1 MRKASGSLLL
11 EMILA
16 TILAAIFA
24 AALGAHASAA
34 DLGRSY
40 KAPPS
45 YAPSYAAPFSW
56 TGTYVGANVGWTWG
70 TFDLNPAATDNLSGA
85 VSLPGAV
92 SINNSSLIGGFQ
104 AGYNWQVGMWVLGL
118 EQDYQFTGLKQ
129 TKTLG
134 APSAPFLAG
143 DSIEAKTDYLAAT
156 RARLGVAW
164 ERALFYAAGGLETG
178 MFDVTSTYV
187 SRGGGGSPAASFT
200 DTNKL
205 HFGFNIGAG
214 FEYAVTNNVFI
225 GAEYR
230 YIDLGKETYNLGAF
244 TPSGLSAQTVS
255 STVSLTA
262 SQVTARLNIKL
273 GGLGLFG
280 M

>member
-1 MRKASGSLLL
+1 MRQVSGSWLLG
-11 EMILA
+11 
-16 TILAAIFA
+16 TILAAA
-24 AALGAHASAA
+24 VGSSAWAA
-34 DLGRSY
+34 DMGVPY

-45 YAPSYAAPFSW
+45 YAPAYAAPFSW

-70 TFDLNPAATDNLSGA
+70 TFDVNPAATDNLAGT
-85 VSLPGAV
+85 VGLPGAA
-92 SINNSSLIGGFQ
+92 SISSSSLIGGVQ
-104 AGYNWQVGMWVLGL
+104 IGYNWQIGMWVLGL
-118 EQDYQFTGLKQ
+118 EQDYQFTGLKP
-129 TKTLG
+129 TDTIA
-134 APSAPFLAG
+134 APSALFLAG
-143 DSIEAKTDYLAAT
+143 DSIQVKTDYLGAT
-156 RARLGVAW
+156 RARVGVAW
-164 ERALFYAAGGLETG
+164 ERAMFYAAGGLETG
-178 MFDVTSTYV
+178 MFDVTSNYV
-187 SRGGGGSPAASFT
+187 SRGLGGSPALSFT

-214 FEYAVTNNVFI
+214 FEYAVTNNIFI

-244 TPSGLSAQTVS
+244 TPSGLPAQTVS